1 MILIKYE
8 RDDIAW
14 KLFQN
19 DVTMKENKI
28 QIFYI
33 AAWIEN
39 HLHVSSSENYNML
52 SNATGCPYCSK
63 NLHRE
68 VFQHAES
75 KF

>member
-33 AAWIEN
+33 AA
-39 HLHVSSSENYNML
+39 
-52 SNATGCPYCSK
+52 
-63 NLHRE
+63 
-68 VFQHAES
+68 
-75 KF
+75 